1 MNDPAIQQKWLQ
13 TANGKICYFQNS
25 EFAGRP
31 TVVLLHGLSANHT
44 TWLAAMRALKEMEF
58 NSLAPDL
65 RGHGHSDKT
74 KKKSL
79 YKFSVFTEDL
89 KQIFEAEKLSNVIL
103 VGYSFGGFI
112 ALDYTIKYPSGVT
125 SLILISTNHVNPFR
139 YQKINFLTPLAWGA
153 LNLLAWLLLW
163 QKRKNYYYFD
173 QSASRGYWD
182 SALKGY
188 TTMPLAINFW
198 MLAEVANLDFR
209 RQIGQIT
216 CPTLIIKS
224 QSDPFV
230 SPKEAQDIIDKIKD
244 SKLVVLEENTHFLA
258 SRFQEKIIKVI
269 MEFLKGKSLMPGSEN
284 LTTHCDTNNLS

>member
-1 MNDPAIQQKWLQ
+1 MINPALQQKWLETPIGQ
-13 TANGKICYFQNS
+13 ICYFQNS

-31 TVVLLHGLSANHT
+31 TAVLLHGLSSNHT
-44 TWLAAMRALKEMEF
+44 TWLTAMRALKEIGL
-58 NSLAPDL
+58 NSLALDL

-79 YKFSVFTEDL
+79 YKFSAFTEDL
-89 KQIFEAEKLSNVIL
+89 KQIIETEKLSKIIL

-112 ALDYTIKYPSGVT
+112 ALDYVIKYPQSVT
-125 SLILISTNHVNPFR
+125 ALILISANHVNPFR
-139 YQKINFLTPLAWGA
+139 YKKINFLTPLCRGG

-173 QSASRGYWD
+173 QESAQGYWQ
-182 SALKGY
+182 STFKGY

-209 RQIGQIT
+209 QAISQIA

-224 QSDPFV
+224 QADPFL
-230 SPKEAQDIIDKIKD
+230 SAEEARDMIAKIKN
-244 SKLVVLEENTHFLA
+244 SKLIVAEEDTHFLA

-269 MEFLKGKSLMPGSEN
+269 IEFLKEKSL
-284 LTTHCDTNNLS
+284 L